1 MLPRVVNIYNIKM
14 TSAQRKIV
22 QCTQVGIRKHERE
35 RRDVGPYLAPQRLCY
50 PVLTTT
56 IAATNSSL
64 EHFSGTDG
72 RGCWSVGAE
81 TWEDNKLCEK
91 SVGVEWSWW
100 V

>member
-56 IAATNSSL
+56 IAAPNSSL

-81 TWEDNKLCEK
+81 T
-91 SVGVEWSWW
+91 
-100 V
+100 